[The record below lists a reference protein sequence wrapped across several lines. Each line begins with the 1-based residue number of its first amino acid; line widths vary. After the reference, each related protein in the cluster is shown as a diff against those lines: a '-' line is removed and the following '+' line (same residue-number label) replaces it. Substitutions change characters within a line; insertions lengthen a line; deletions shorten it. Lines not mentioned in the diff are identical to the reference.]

1 MLPGAFGFHSD
12 HKGIIEMNNNE
23 RIIRNAIDKYFG
35 TGAFDM
41 MKNSKEAIEILLD
54 YISKTATIK
63 EAV

>member
-1 MLPGAFGFHSD
+1 
-12 HKGIIEMNNNE
+12 MNNNE